1 MQSFIFFM
9 LLLSSTALAGP
20 IGRYPIH
27 KRHEGHDDPI
37 PSPTTTS
44 ASDGVSVTGA
54 FFNPPPTNAPPTDGF
69 RIIATVTRP
78 RTFEFIEDGVKTAV
92 PAAASVGLR
101 DVDTSAT
108 TTTAPAGKYAPT
120 AAAEEE
126 GIVEAVGAPAYTAAE
141 VTSSPAAARSS
152 TAAASTDN
160 KALALAQNKFYATL
174 TASSSCDPKDPNVLN
189 ACINGA
195 YAQCNPAGSYVM
207 YTQCGKPLGCFA
219 LPLENGPGI
228 SVACTSADDA
238 AFRMG
243 LKSGSELEK
252 MLGGGGSA
260 SSSVVPSTV
269 RSMVTVTSTPM
280 RTATSTAAVVTSSA
294 SAPVTSS
301 AVVAPTSSPSAVPTT
316 ASSSA
321 AVSTTTA
328 TASSSSSSSSTSSTP
343 TTTQAPAT
351 TSSPPTPTSTTAP
364 PNNQAP
370 VVTAIPIG
378 ERYVTSAG
386 VVITTT
392 IYQ

>member
-1 MQSFIFFM
+1 M

-20 IGRYPIH
+20 IGRYPLQ
-27 KRHEGHDDPI
+27 KRHEGHDDPV
-37 PSPTTTS
+37 PSPTTSTP
-44 ASDGVSVTGA
+44 ASDAVSVSGA
-54 FFNPPPTNAPPTDGF
+54 FFIPPPTEAPPTGGF
-69 RIIATVTRP
+69 RTIATVTKP
-78 RTFEFIEDGVKTAV
+78 RTFGFIEDGFQTAL
-92 PAAASVGLR
+92 PAAASVGPR

-108 TTTAPAGKYAPT
+108 TTTTPAGGYAPT
-120 AAAEEE
+120 ATAAEE
-126 GIVEAVGAPAYTAAE
+126 GVAEAVGAPTSTTAE
-141 VTSSPAAARSS
+141 VTSSPAA
-152 TAAASTDN
+152 TAAAASSDN

-174 TASSSCDPKDPNVLN
+174 TTASSCDPKDPNVLN

-195 YAQCNPAGSYVM
+195 YAQCNSAGSYVM

-243 LKSGSELEK
+243 LKSGSELEE
-252 MLGGGGSA
+252 MLGGGGGGGI
-260 SSSVVPSTV
+260 SSVVPTSTV
-269 RSMVTVTSTPM
+269 KSTVTVTSTSM
-280 RTATSTAAVVTSSA
+280 MTATSTAAAVTSSA
-294 SAPVTSS
+294 SASASAPATSS
-301 AVVAPTSSPSAVPTT
+301 AVVAPTSSASTAVPTT
-316 ASSSA
+316 SSSA
-321 AVSTTTA
+321 AAPTTTA
-328 TASSSSSSSSTSSTP
+328 AASSSSSSTSSTP
-343 TTTQAPAT
+343 TTTQAPVT
-351 TSSPPTPTSTTAP
+351 TSSPAPMPIPTSTTAP